1 MKIVFIIPVY
11 NDWDSLKV
19 LSKQI
24 KEISIQQ
31 DWRQVELIV
40 VNDASTQELTTSP
53 NPFALKSTILN
64 LFSNQGSQRSINIG
78 LFYLNEQITDYDY
91 AIIMDSDGEDK
102 ASDVVHLIN
111 EAKKNEQKKIIL
123 ASRAKR
129 NQGFILSFFYK
140 TYKIR

>member
-64 LFSNQGSQRSINIG
+64 LFSNQGSQRSISRLPRISNCRLPTGPGRPCSCTPCNIPWRISNCRLHDTQPSLVG
-78 LFYLNEQITDYDY
+78 NE
-91 AIIMDSDGEDK
+91 DSTVE
-102 ASDVVHLIN
+102 S
-111 EAKKNEQKKIIL
+111 
-123 ASRAKR
+123 SRAQDSR
-129 NQGFILSFFYK
+129 D
-140 TYKIR
+140 

>member
-24 KEISIQQ
+24 KEISMQQ
-31 DWRQVELIV
+31 DWEQVELII

-64 LFSNQGSQRSINIG
+64 LFSNQGSQRSINR
-78 LFYLNEQITDYDY
+78 
-91 AIIMDSDGEDK
+91 S
-102 ASDVVHLIN
+102 S
-111 EAKKNEQKKIIL
+111 
-123 ASRAKR
+123 SRSSGTSTR
-129 NQGFILSFFYK
+129 SSV
-140 TYKIR
+140 